1 MSMALKGIN
10 YAKRFS
16 GMLAS
21 LTTFLCSIIIFVKSS
36 EITLDV
42 LLYALSIIVPAAVL
56 TGLLGYYIGK
66 IFDSTRKKRKLK
78 KFIK

>member
-1 MSMALKGIN
+1 MALKGIN

-56 TGLLGYYIGK
+56 TGVLGYYIGK

>member
-1 MSMALKGIN
+1 MSMAPKGIN

>member
-1 MSMALKGIN
+1 MALKGIN